1 MARAAAAIALMV
13 MTACAPTVSAPRA
26 PGAQGPLPL
35 HADRAIPADIDTA
48 FRAAVAGRYAGDIG
62 QDAAVADLEANG
74 FVCLDNGAYPQI
86 RAGGVLTVCEL
97 PKPHGLCADK
107 WTVSLRLK
115 RVTRQVSYHRVGA
128 EGGFVRTCIAG
139 ASPDG

>member
-1 MARAAAAIALMV
+1 MMRLAATMAFLVAA
-13 MTACAPTVSAPRA
+13 ACAPTVVAPTA
-26 PGAQGPLPL
+26 PGAVGPLPL
-35 HADRAIPADIDTA
+35 HADRAVPADIDAA

-62 QDAAVADLEANG
+62 QDAAVADLEANS
-74 FVCLDNGAYPQI
+74 FVCVDNGAYPQV

-115 RVTRQVSYHRVGA
+115 PVTRQVSYHRVGA
-128 EGGFVRTCIAG
+128 EGAFARTCVAG
-139 ASPDG
+139 ASPEG